1 MSLFFIKKSEAFIQ
15 KINKLI
21 LSCMSFSKNTSF
33 SSHKKKKN
41 RADNRMRVQY
51 FIFIFFKD
59 IAFLNF

>member
-33 SSHKKKKN
+33 SSHKKKKKTE
-41 RADNRMRVQY
+41 QTTE
-51 FIFIFFKD
+51 
-59 IAFLNF
+59 

>member
-33 SSHKKKKN
+33 SSHKKKN